1 MAPPP
6 PAAARPMG
14 ARPATSAFGVI
25 ALILVG
31 GAVATVIGAI
41 MMYARLYESP
51 TLIGLRQSTAY
62 YALLCALVGLVT
74 AAGIML
80 TRPRGPVAPIFA
92 VVAGYVALY
101 VGIRIGVLGYAFGH
115 GSVPFRFVTELMKP
129 RFEGWHLLAP
139 FMAGAVAGL
148 RVLMVAGGTAPRP
161 PAGQPFG
168 QPFGQPSGQAFG
180 QPFGQPGGYAQ
191 PGAYGPGG
199 QGQPAPR
206 LPAQP
211 PVPGQP
217 APYQRPPVPGPGQG
231 PHPGPPQGGPR
242 PNGGF

>member
-31 GAVATVIGAI
+31 GAAATVIGAV

-51 TLIGLRQSTAY
+51 TLIGMRQSTAY

-74 AAGIML
+74 GAGVML

-129 RFEGWHLLAP
+129 RFEAWHLLAP

-148 RVLMVAGGTAPRP
+148 RTLMVAGGTAPRR
-161 PAGQPFG
+161 PA
-168 QPFGQPSGQAFG
+168 GQAFG
-180 QPFGQPGGYAQ
+180 QPFGQPGGYGQ

-199 QGQPAPR
+199 QGRPAPQF
-206 LPAQP
+206 PGQP

-217 APYQRPPVPGPGQG
+217 APYQAPGAGQG
-231 PHPGPPQGGPR
+231 PYPGPPQGGPR